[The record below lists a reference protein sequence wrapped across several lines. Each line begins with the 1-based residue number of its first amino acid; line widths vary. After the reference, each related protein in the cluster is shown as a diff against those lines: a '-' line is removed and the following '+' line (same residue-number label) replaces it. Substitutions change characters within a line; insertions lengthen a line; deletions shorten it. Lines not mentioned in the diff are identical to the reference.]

1 MFLAPSCGRILKLV
15 CLLLIF
21 PQTNL
26 VFLKVALQIR
36 IVVFFLGHRPPACIP
51 YLLPVYQSLL
61 SLLPSGFTHRELAA
75 EWGERWSWNWGS

>member
-1 MFLAPSCGRILKLV
+1 MSSLDLSTDLSC
-15 CLLLIF
+15 F
-21 PQTNL
+21 PEGGATDQDCG
-26 VFLKVALQIR
+26 
-36 IVVFFLGHRPPACIP
+36 FFLGHRPPACIP